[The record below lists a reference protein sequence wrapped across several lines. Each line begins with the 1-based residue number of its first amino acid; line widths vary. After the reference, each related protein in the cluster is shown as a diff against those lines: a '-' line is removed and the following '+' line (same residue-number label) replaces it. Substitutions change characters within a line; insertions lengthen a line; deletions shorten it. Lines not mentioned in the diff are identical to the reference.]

1 MEKYN
6 EIRIREQN
14 IQHLHQSLSLK
25 EQLLRVSSQMKAR
38 FLELSYACRKS
49 RPVSHVWMLELETRQ
64 WVEYTIHEAAHYP
77 PNQ

>member
-25 EQLLRVSSQMKAR
+25 EQLLRVSSQMEAR
-38 FLELSYACRKS
+38 FLELSCACLKAH
-49 RPVSHVWMLELETRQ
+49 PVPRV
-64 WVEYTIHEAAHYP
+64 
-77 PNQ
+77 